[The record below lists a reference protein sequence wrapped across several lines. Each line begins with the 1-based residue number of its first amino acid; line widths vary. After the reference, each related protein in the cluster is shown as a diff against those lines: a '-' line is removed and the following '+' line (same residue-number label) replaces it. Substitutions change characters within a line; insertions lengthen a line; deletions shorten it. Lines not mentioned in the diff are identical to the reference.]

1 MEKGRRT
8 VMTFLDSHVVTWLY
22 QKELDLMP
30 LRVLK
35 ILEDE
40 TVTIS
45 PIVILE
51 LEYLF
56 EIGKIK
62 EHGEP
67 IVDYLSLTLGL
78 QINNFDFH
86 KVIHA
91 AIDERWTRDPFDRII
106 TAHARCYDALL
117 LTKDKTIL
125 RNYSKAFWS

>member
-1 MEKGRRT
+1 MERGRIA
-8 VMTFLDSHVVTWLY
+8 VMIFVDTHVVIWLY

-30 LRVLK
+30 RRAIG
-35 ILEDE
+35 ILENE
-40 TVTIS
+40 TICIS

-56 EIGKIK
+56 EIEKIK

-67 IVDYLSLTLGL
+67 VVDYLSLRLGL
-78 QINNFDFH
+78 QVHNFDFH

-91 AIDERWTRDPFDRII
+91 AIVERWTRDPFDRII
-106 TAHARCYDALL
+106 TAHARCHDSTL
-117 LTKDKTIL
+117 LTKDRTIL

>member
-1 MEKGRRT
+1 
-8 VMTFLDSHVVTWLY
+8 MTFLDSHVVIWLY

-30 LRVLK
+30 QRVLSR
-35 ILEDE
+35 LEND
-40 TVTIS
+40 TLTIS

-56 EIGKIK
+56 EIEKIK

-67 IVDYLSLTLGL
+67 IVDYLSLRLGL

-86 KVIHA
+86 KVVRA
-91 AIDERWTRDPFDRII
+91 AINERWTRDPFDRII